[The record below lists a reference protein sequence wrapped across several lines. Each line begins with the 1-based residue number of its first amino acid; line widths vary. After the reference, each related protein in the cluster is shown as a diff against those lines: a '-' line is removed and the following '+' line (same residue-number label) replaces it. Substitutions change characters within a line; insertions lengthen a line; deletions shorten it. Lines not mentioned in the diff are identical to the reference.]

1 MQTNESKRKEND
13 VIGATPKGFRDV
25 LPEEAAERE
34 RIIQQIKGYF
44 SERGYQPVATSHLFR
59 CRPQPFLD
67 KLNVQI
73 ADPL

>member
-34 RIIQQIKGYF
+34 RIIQQIKDFFEFPEQYRFPLSQGGPA
-44 SERGYQPVATSHLFR
+44 SASSTS
-59 CRPQPFLD
+59 Q
-67 KLNVQI
+67 N
-73 ADPL
+73 